1 MAYEYKFDRESC
13 WFKKVCTAYKSNTC
27 EKFCVRYTEFDFLI
41 YASRLPK
48 KLQYPAKLTPED
60 KDLACFTMLDDL
72 RSDILTF
79 VEEGENLIIA
89 GANTGNGKTTWA
101 VKLLLRY
108 FQEVWACNGFRP
120 RGLFISTSSLFFA
133 IKQSFSKENDVKE
146 ILDLIPK
153 VDLIVWDDVAVKS
166 LTAFEQDLLYDF
178 INTRMNNGLSNIFT
192 TNILPENLE
201 VEIGKR
207 IASRIMSGNQAFIL
221 GRDRRHG

>member
-27 EKFCVRYTEFDFLI
+27 EKFCVRYMEFDFLI

-108 FQEVWACNGFRP
+108 FQEIWACNGFRP

-153 VDLIVWDDVAVKS
+153 VDLIVWDDVA
-166 LTAFEQDLLYDF
+166 
-178 INTRMNNGLSNIFT
+178 INS
-192 TNILPENLE
+192 
-201 VEIGKR
+201 
-207 IASRIMSGNQAFIL
+207 
-221 GRDRRHG
+221 

>member
-27 EKFCVRYTEFDFLI
+27 EKFCVRYMEFDFLI

-60 KDLACFTMLDDL
+60 TDLACFTMLDDL

-120 RGLFISTSSLFFA
+120 RGQFISTSSLFFA

-192 TNILPENLE
+192 TNILPENLHHLQQE
-201 VEIGKR
+201 
-207 IASRIMSGNQAFIL
+207 SHQ
-221 GRDRRHG
+221 

>member
-27 EKFCVRYTEFDFLI
+27 EKFCVRYMEFDFLI

-178 INTRMNNGLSNIFT
+178 INTRMNNGLSNIFCLLYT
-192 TNILPENLE
+192 SDAADEL
-201 VEIGKR
+201 
-207 IASRIMSGNQAFIL
+207 
-221 GRDRRHG
+221 